1 MSPVQQGPWSG
12 SRVRKSPEVRWE
24 LLAVFA
30 LNFGVWLL
38 IAKVV
43 ALIAIKSPFA

>member
-1 MSPVQQGPWSG
+1 MDAVQQGPWSG
-12 SRVRKSPEVRWE
+12 SHVRKSPEVRWE

-38 IAKVV
+38 IVKVV
-43 ALIAIKSPFA
+43 ALIAGKSSFA